1 MKFKLDKTLSLVAVG
16 VLSVLQGVQA
26 APVYEIVNIDGYPN
40 VQSGT
45 YDLNGTIA
53 NTRNGYGMAVNV
65 NNEAVGAAKGKK
77 KLTVSEDDDGVIDI
91 EDGVADSETISY
103 SVDLPIIANNFTFTS
118 VGNAWIPTFESV
130 NGTTAPTFPE
140 DEATVNSVDTFFYDI
155 NDSGLKVGAMTAPEK
170 TVKYDGS
177 SETQEFW
184 YYRDYEQ
191 RGFVKSGTDAEIPL
205 IPPYSEYIYKEGESG
220 EQIINVGGFSSAAAV
235 NASGLVA
242 GYASTDISD
251 NSANII
257 NSCVEKDSETA
268 PQEICIQGKQFPNR
282 YGYSEIQYQIRGY
295 VWQYEAGGV
304 TATELPLGLEVTN
317 DNVYSAQGLGINS
330 DGVVAGR
337 SYVYRKNDKD
347 RLYYDAA
354 YWTKGADGKYEY
366 NWVDVDEARDVYSS
380 IAYDIND
387 NGILVGSYNKYINGY
402 RRDKF
407 FYFDTNSPETPLVTP
422 NDFYNN
428 LSDLSS
434 RARDINNQGQ
444 VVGYIETTH
453 DKEKPRPKA
462 AFLYDLPTD
471 EFSNVNNLLTCE
483 SKGYAKNAEGNWE
496 RHLVKVQDGSGKTLT
511 YKSEIIVVEGNS
523 INEDGTIV
531 GTALI
536 RKPSYKFDE
545 DGNLVIGD
553 NGLPFFEING
563 YGDPV
568 TSFLPR
574 MVVLQPAAAGAEACT
589 VKDDDDN
596 NDNYKRKGAASFAWL
611 LALPL
616 LWFRRRAK

>member
-1 MKFKLDKTLSLVAVG
+1 MKFKLDKTLTLVAVG
-16 VLSVLQGVQA
+16 VLSVLQGAQA
-26 APVYEIVNIDGYPN
+26 APVYEIINIDLD
-40 VQSGT
+40 T
-45 YDLNGTIA
+45 YDLNGTID
-53 NTRNGYGMAVNV
+53 NTRNGYGMAVNA
-65 NNEAVGAAKGKK
+65 NDEAVGAAKGKK

-103 SVDLPIIANNFTFTS
+103 SVNLPIIANNFTFTA
-118 VGNAWIPTFESV
+118 VGNEWMPTFESV

-170 TVKYDGS
+170 TIKYDGS

-205 IPPYSEYIYKEGESG
+205 IPPYSEYIYKEGESD
-220 EQIINVGGFSSAAAV
+220 EQTINLGGFSSAAAV

-257 NSCVEKDSETA
+257 NSCVDSNSDTA
-268 PQEICIQGKQFPNR
+268 PQEICIQAKQFPNQ
-282 YGYSEIQYQIRGY
+282 YGYSDIQYQMRGY
-295 VWQYEAGGV
+295 VWQYESGSV

-317 DNVYSAQGLGINS
+317 DNVYSAQGLGVNNE
-330 DGVVAGR
+330 GVVAGR

-354 YWTKGADGKYEY
+354 YWTKELNESGVEEYKYH
-366 NWVDVDEARDVYSS
+366 WVDVDKVKDVYSS

-407 FYFDTNSPETPLVTP
+407 FYFDTNNPETALVTP
-422 NDFYNN
+422 NDFYEN

-462 AFLYDLPTD
+462 AFLYDLPKD
-471 EFSNVNNLLTCE
+471 EFSNVNDLLTCD
-483 SKGYAKNAEGNWE
+483 SKGYKKNADGEWE
-496 RHLVKVQDGSGKTLT
+496 RNLVEVQDGSGKTLT

-531 GTALI
+531 GTAFI

-545 DGNLVIGD
+545 DGNLVIGE
-553 NGLPFFEING
+553 NGLPFFEVNG

-574 MVVLQPAAAGAEACT
+574 MVVLQPSTSGAEACT
-589 VKDDDDN
+589 VKDDDGS
-596 NDNYKRKGAASFAWL
+596 NDNYERKGAASFAWL

-616 LWFRRRAK
+616 LWFRRRVK